1 MEREPVSFSEKNQPR
16 QRKIIHCD
24 CDCFYASIEM
34 RDNPALRGKPI
45 AVGGSPER
53 RGVVATCNYE
63 AREFGIHS
71 AMASAT
77 ARRLCPDLIIIRTDM
92 DKYRLASSQIHEIFQ
107 RYTDLIEPLS
117 LDEAFLDVS
126 DCDEFRGSATRIAEA
141 IRNEVRE
148 VVGITISAGIAPNK
162 FLAKIASD
170 WNKPDG
176 QFAVLPN
183 DVDDFVAKLA
193 VKKIHGV
200 GKVTA
205 AKMHRLNLRTCK
217 DLQNFGAD
225 ALTEHFGS
233 FGERLFE
240 LSRGIDNRPV
250 STDRIRKSV
259 SVENT
264 FDTDLPDLDS
274 SLEAMLRLLPKLE
287 LRLKR
292 LDNHYSI
299 KKQFVKLK
307 FHDFVTTT
315 VEMLSED
322 TNPENYRTL
331 CEQGFARGERAVRL
345 IGVGVRVE
353 PLENSAEVVSGDQL
367 SLLPADAEYAKKP

>member
-1 MEREPVSFSEKNQPR
+1 MEREPVSFSEQNQPR

-193 VKKIHGV
+193 VKKLHGV

-205 AKMHRLNLRTCK
+205 AKMLRLNLRTCK
-217 DLQNFGAD
+217 DLENFGAD

-274 SLEAMLRLLPKLE
+274 SLEAMLGLLPKLE

-353 PLENSAEVVSGDQL
+353 PLENSAEGVSGDQL
-367 SLLPADAEYAKKP
+367 SLLPADAEYLKKP

>member
-92 DKYRLASSQIHEIFQ
+92 EKYRLASSQIHEIFQ

-193 VKKIHGV
+193 VKKLHGV

-274 SLEAMLRLLPKLE
+274 SLEAMLGLLPKLE

-292 LDNHYSI
+292 LDNHYAI

-322 TNPENYRTL
+322 TNPENYHTL

-367 SLLPADAEYAKKP
+367 SLLPADAEYVKKP